1 MKKQKPIK
9 SEEPIK
15 ELLLKGQKD
24 KVGKTTLAFQE
35 SNSSPRFLKPKIKE
49 FKDMR
54 KWDIELEKLDRE
66 EINIRKS
73 LKEINMRIHESIHK
87 RDIVKS
93 MSQATN
99 SEMLAEKKKIDLSLN
114 KINRAVNQSKNKSNK
129 GTLFQR

>member
-15 ELLLKGQKD
+15 EQPLKIKKD
-24 KVGKTTLAFQE
+24 KVGKSTLTFQE

-73 LKEINMRIHESIHK
+73 LKEINLRIHESIHK
-87 RDIVKS
+87 RDNVKS

-99 SEMLAEKKKIDLSLN
+99 NEILAEKKKIDSSLN
-114 KINRAVNQSKNKSNK
+114 KYNRAVNQSKNKSNK
-129 GTLFQR
+129 LIIFQR